1 MNTLKEALMLF
12 DNPEKKHFH
21 YFDVS
26 NAIAQL
32 PEEITT
38 SFEAQAEYLAMSFQ
52 DNTGEKHWNT
62 YLGPMSTWVRK
73 DTGEEVL
80 QPDIS
85 FIKPEHI
92 TYWERRASETANPL
106 MSMRYTGLV
115 LDFKKKV
122 TGDNPDYRT
131 IILPYI
137 KAVIKCVE
145 DDYVVHEVE
154 GYFKME
160 RALQMSAS
168 INNTQLF
175 EKAQQVLWDY
185 DQKHGKDESPGLWG
199 RHFKIMIIYQERY
212 GRFEETL
219 VKENEERFNRIESQA
234 LLDGGKTDRFAHIL
248 GEETDLLCEYYHKKC
263 DNLKIKEYLDRELV
277 VIKKSFDLRGGMWA
291 HSMLQTMQ
299 SKYRKYHF
307 YNEANKLYID
317 IQDWG
322 KKALAQ
328 MQVHE
333 FSVPIDNEQLE
344 VYLNDFLSGTPRE
357 VFMKYLVRN
366 IPNQDVERQ
375 RQKEE
380 AEQSP
385 LLDMTRTTTYD
396 INGSPINNVG
406 VGEDSEYQK
415 LMYGMY
421 RRMLITA
428 IFLRLEVTKMIEQG
442 KLSLEIVLDSFK
454 GSPLIAEEQYGLF
467 ERGMKA
473 YFEED
478 YIVACHLLIPQFES
492 AIRRMVAMCGGE
504 ILQSD
509 RDPKDGNRYISLD
522 GLLDSEE
529 AKNGLKEDVQTYFK
543 NLFTEHNGWNLRNL
557 TSHGLLQTSG
567 FDSTVADRIVHAF
580 VLLSQLEFTEK

>member
-1 MNTLKEALMLF
+1 MNTLKEALQLF
-12 DNPEKKHFH
+12 DNPEKRHFH
-21 YFDVS
+21 YFEVS

-32 PEEITT
+32 PEEITS
-38 SFEAQAEYLAMSFQ
+38 SFEAQAEYLAMEFQ
-52 DNTGEKHWNT
+52 DKTGKEHWNT
-62 YLGPMSTWVRK
+62 YLGPMTTWVRK

-80 QPDIS
+80 RPDIS
-85 FIKPEHI
+85 YIKLEHI
-92 TYWERRASETANPL
+92 AYWERRASETANPL
-106 MSMRYTGLV
+106 MAMRYTGLI
-115 LDFKKKV
+115 LDFKRKV
-122 TGDNPDYRT
+122 TGNKPDYRT

-137 KAVIKCVE
+137 EAVIKCVE
-145 DDYVVHEVE
+145 GDYVVHEVE

-160 RALQMSAS
+160 RALEMAAT

-185 DQKHGKDESPGLWG
+185 DHKHGKDESPGLWG
-199 RHFKIMIIYQERY
+199 RHFKLMITYLDRY
-212 GRFEETL
+212 SKFEEAL
-219 VKENEERFNRIESQA
+219 VKENEERFDRFESHA
-234 LLDGGKTDRFAHIL
+234 LSDGGKTDQFAHIL
-248 GEETDLLCEYYHKKC
+248 GEETDLLCEYYHKKG
-263 DNLKIKEYLDRELV
+263 DSLKIKEYLDRELV

-291 HSMLQTMQ
+291 HAMLQTMQ
-299 SKYRKYHF
+299 YKYRKYHF
-307 YNEANKLYID
+307 YKEANRLYID

-322 KKALAQ
+322 KKALGE
-328 MQVHE
+328 MQGHE
-333 FSVPIDNEQLE
+333 YSVPIDNERLE
-344 VYLNDFLSGTPRE
+344 TYFNDFLSGTPRE
-357 VFMKYLVRN
+357 VLVKYLVRN

-385 LLDMTRTTTYD
+385 ILDMIRTTTYD
-396 INGSPINNVG
+396 VNGSPINNVG
-406 VGEDSEYQK
+406 AGENSEYQK

-421 RRMLITA
+421 RRMQITA

-442 KLSLEIVLDSFK
+442 KLSLEIVLDAFK
-454 GSPLIAEEQYGLF
+454 DSPLIAEEQYGLF

-473 YFEED
+473 YFEND

-492 AIRRMVAMCGGE
+492 AIRRMVALCGGE

-543 NLFTEHNGWNLRNL
+543 NLFTENNGWNLRNL

-567 FDSTVADRIVHAF
+567 FNSTVADRIVHAF
-580 VLLSQLEFTEK
+580 VLLSQLKFTEK